1 MRTLL
6 EIPDE
11 LIHALDEICA
21 QEEVSRVSLIRQAI
35 ADYLVARQSH
45 QQAFQQGFGLLGFS
59 RAGQGVEAQELL
71 KTQHAQEEASRAQSH
86 ALTAHAPVLPTA
98 VTPLKAA
105 PTMLEKEA
113 PAAEI
118 VPLTSASEE
127 AKPLPVEEKPEQSP
141 APAIAFTAPP
151 IAADLWD
158 VFMPAQ
164 EKRG

>member
-11 LIHALDEICA
+11 LIHALDEICK
-21 QEEVSRVSLIRQAI
+21 QEDVSRVSLIRQAI

-59 RAGQGVEAQELL
+59 RAGQGIEAQEML
-71 KTQHAQEEASRAQSH
+71 KTHHAQEEALRAQNAALAAPVPSAAASGKPEIPVAPALAEEHAALESAPATPPADAAKPSRAEEQP
-86 ALTAHAPVLPTA
+86 TQAP
-98 VTPLKAA
+98 
-105 PTMLEKEA
+105 ML
-113 PAAEI
+113 
-118 VPLTSASEE
+118 
-127 AKPLPVEEKPEQSP
+127 
-141 APAIAFTAPP
+141 AFTAPP

-158 VFMPAQ
+158 VFMPPQ